1 MKNKNF
7 AIHFLDLISIISLS
21 ILIISFIYIVGLTV
35 GHSLFTLSDKWYT
48 SLELP
53 IELEGL
59 EKAYPVNSKNLDV
72 EIKQIQV
79 HQAELELIPKNN
91 PKLWQIG
98 FNVYA
103 LFYLGL
109 IIYLLLLF
117 KQGLN
122 SIKKKEAFGRLVISN
137 THSATIICLVL
148 GIIPVIP
155 QYIIHNQFGH
165 QFDLLNG
172 KIPTLNLFSSL
183 KFEFIIAALILAVLT
198 ELFKEAKHLSDLE
211 KLTV

>member
-1 MKNKNF
+1 M
-7 AIHFLDLISIISLS
+7 
-21 ILIISFIYIVGLTV
+21 GLTV

-53 IELEGL
+53 IELEGI
-59 EKAYPVNSKNLDV
+59 EKAYPVNCKNLDV

-117 KQGLN
+117 KQGLD

-137 THSATIICLVL
+137 TQRATIICFVL

-155 QYIIHNQFGH
+155 QYLIHNQFAH
-165 QFDLLNG
+165 QFDLVNG
-172 KIPTLNLFSSL
+172 KVPTLSLFSSL
-183 KFEFIIAALILAVLT
+183 KFEFVIAALILAVLT